1 MFEDKFKVCS
11 SLHSAFN
18 NCYINAKRNKNKNK
32 TLKNKSVK
40 DIKS

>member
-18 NCYINAKRNKNKNK
+18 NCYINAKRNKSK